1 MKASSMQFYLLSLRL
16 LLAEIRAGKMTV
28 IILALILAVSS
39 ATIISVFSQR
49 LDSAM
54 LNKSSELLGADLR
67 LQSREKIPQD
77 WYQVAHSLNLTTT
90 TTLEFPSVVLFGDE
104 WHWRP

>member
-1 MKASSMQFYLLSLRL
+1 MKVNSIQLYLLSLRL

-28 IILALILAVSS
+28 IMLALILAVSS

-67 LQSREKIPQD
+67 LLSRE
-77 WYQVAHSLNLTTT
+77 
-90 TTLEFPSVVLFGDE
+90 
-104 WHWRP
+104 